1 MLRGKF
7 LILGLILLVLFLYVR
22 MARARGTPQNERIG
36 KIRERLWPVLVN
48 ELKKE
53 GFKPG
58 APVFMRI
65 FKEEKELEVWL
76 RDEIGGRYRRFA
88 IYRIATW
95 GGGRLGPKLKQG
107 DGVAPE
113 GFYFVGAKQLNPQS
127 KFHLAF
133 NLGYPNGYDRALGRT
148 GSALMVHGSDVS
160 IGCYAMTDAQIEMIY
175 LLAEAAL
182 KGKQDEF
189 QVQAFPFRM
198 TAERLAKEVGGE
210 WHGFWTNLK
219 EGYDLFEK
227 ERVPPLVG
235 NRDGRYVFKK
245 LTP

>member
-1 MLRGKF
+1 MMRGKLLVFGF
-7 LILGLILLVLFLYVR
+7 LLLVLFLYVR

-65 FKEEKELEVWL
+65 FKEEKELEVWM

-88 IYRIATW
+88 VYRVATW

-113 GFYFVGAKQLNPQS
+113 GFYFVGAKQMVMTVRWGG
-127 KFHLAF
+127 
-133 NLGYPNGYDRALGRT
+133 LGVR
-148 GSALMVHGSDVS
+148 
-160 IGCYAMTDAQIEMIY
+160 
-175 LLAEAAL
+175 
-182 KGKQDEF
+182 
-189 QVQAFPFRM
+189 
-198 TAERLAKEVGGE
+198 
-210 WHGFWTNLK
+210 
-219 EGYDLFEK
+219 
-227 ERVPPLVG
+227 
-235 NRDGRYVFKK
+235 
-245 LTP
+245 